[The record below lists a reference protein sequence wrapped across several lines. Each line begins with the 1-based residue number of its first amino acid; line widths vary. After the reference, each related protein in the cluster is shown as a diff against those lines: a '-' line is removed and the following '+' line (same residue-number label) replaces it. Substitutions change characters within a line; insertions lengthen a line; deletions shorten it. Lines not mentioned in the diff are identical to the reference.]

1 MDIIEVIAELLGSI
15 IELILSG
22 SDSNRDNKDNKDNKN
37 N

>member
-1 MDIIEVIAELLGSI
+1 MDIIEVIVEVLGSI

-22 SDSNRDNKDNKDNKN
+22 SDNDKDNKDNKN